1 MLGMLLV
8 CLLVLINKNYVIIIM
23 YRTKNITQMRSV
35 HRWVLIYCFGS
46 FSCSLT
52 CVSHFA
58 AHSDTFLCKIC
69 CKHSWIFR
77 NEKFSDSQHFY
88 AYLFALLKCNESPKQ
103 QQHGVCCCLSLL
115 THHLFAPIA
124 SFSSLVFFRHH
135 HHTLS
140 CESKNLLIF
149 YRRLFH

>member
-1 MLGMLLV
+1 MLGILLV
-8 CLLVLINKNYVIIIM
+8 CLLVLISKNYVIIII
-23 YRTKNITQMRSV
+23 YRTKNITQMRSDEV
-35 HRWVLIYCFGS
+35 NSSLTVDLLLRKLFL
-46 FSCSLT
+46 LT

-140 CESKNLLIF
+140 WEQKPPHIF
-149 YRRLFH
+149 